1 LRLLTW
7 SWIFRANSSTT
18 KVMYMKE
25 KKMDTTQLRLLEIIQ
40 NKTAIVGIIGL
51 GYVGLPLAIHFGS
64 KGFKVIGFDLDTRKI
79 DKLLHG
85 ESYIK
90 HIPAEPIR
98 KMIRQKQLDVTIDF
112 SRLSEADCILIC
124 VPTPLSDKMEPDLS
138 YLLDTTKT
146 IAKYLRRG
154 QLVVLE
160 STTYPGTTEE
170 MLLPGLASDDIKVG
184 EDFFLAFSPEREDP
198 GNKKFTATN
207 IPKVVGGVTSSCL
220 EVATALYNAITRSVP
235 VSSTRAAELTKLLEN
250 TFRSV
255 NIALVNELKILSHK
269 MGIDLFEVIDAA
281 ATKPFGYTPFY
292 PGPGLG
298 GHCIPVDPFYLAWK
312 AREYDFSTRF
322 IQLAGEI
329 NVSMP
334 YYVIEKTVEALNN
347 QKKSLNGSRIMVLGI
362 AYKKDIDDDRESPGY
377 AIMKML
383 LEKGAIVVYND
394 PWIPKLQATRKYD
407 FQMSS
412 MPITPEVLVEMDAVI
427 IVTDHSDYDFAE
439 IVKHSNLII
448 DTRNATKGIKGAVE
462 KIFYA

>member
-1 LRLLTW
+1 MNTTDKVEIRL
-7 SWIFRANSSTT
+7 
-18 KVMYMKE
+18 K
-25 KKMDTTQLRLLEIIQ
+25 LLEMIQ
-40 NKTAIVGIIGL
+40 ERTARIGIIGL
-51 GYVGLPLAIHFGS
+51 GYVGLPLAIHFGQ
-64 KGFKVIGFDLDTRKI
+64 KGFNVIGFDLDTRKI
-79 DKLLHG
+79 DKILHG

-90 HIPAEPIR
+90 HIPADTIR
-98 KMIRQKQLDVTIDF
+98 ELTNAKQFDVTIDF

-138 YLLDTTKT
+138 YILETTKT
-146 IAKYLRRG
+146 IAENIRRG

-170 MLLPGLASDDIKVG
+170 VLLPRLESNDMKVG
-184 EDFFLAFSPEREDP
+184 KDFFLAFSPEREDP
-198 GNKKFTATN
+198 GNKKFAATN
-207 IPKVVGGVTSSCL
+207 IPKVVGGITSSCL

-235 VSSTRAAELTKLLEN
+235 VSSTQVAELTKLLEN

-255 NIALVNELKILSHK
+255 NIALVNELKILAHK

-298 GHCIPVDPFYLAWK
+298 GHCIPIDPFYLAWK
-312 AREYDFSTRF
+312 AKEYDFSTRF

-334 YYVIEKTVEALNN
+334 YYVIEKTVEALNKN
-347 QKKSLNGSRIMVLGI
+347 KKSLNGSRILVIGI
-362 AYKKDIDDDRESPGY
+362 AYKKDVDDDRESPGY

-383 LEKGAIVVYND
+383 LEKGAVVIYND

-407 FQMSS
+407 FKMEST
-412 MPITPEVLVEMDAVI
+412 PISPEVLAEMDAVI
-427 IVTDHSDYDFAE
+427 IITDHSAYDFAE
-439 IVKHSNLII
+439 IVKHSNLVI
-448 DTRNATKGIKGAVE
+448 DTRNATKGVKGAKE
-462 KIFYA
+462 KIVMA

>member
-1 LRLLTW
+1 M
-7 SWIFRANSSTT
+7 N
-18 KVMYMKE
+18 E
-25 KKMDTTQLRLLEIIQ
+25 KKMDTTRLRLLENIQ

-98 KMIRQKQLDVTIDF
+98 RMIHQKQLDVTIDF
-112 SRLSEADCILIC
+112 SRLNEADCILIC

-138 YLLDTTKT
+138 YLLDTTQT
-146 IAKYLRRG
+146 IAKYLRQG
-154 QLVVLE
+154 QLIVLE

-170 MLLPGLASDDIKVG
+170 MLLPRLESVDFKVG

-220 EVATALYNAITRSVP
+220 EIATAIYDAITRSVP

-255 NIALVNELKILSHK
+255 NIALVNELKILAHK
-269 MGIDLFEVIDAA
+269 MGIDLFEVVDAA
-281 ATKPFGYTPFY
+281 STKPFGYTPFY

-298 GHCIPVDPFYLAWK
+298 GHCIPIDPFYLAWK
-312 AREYDFSTRF
+312 AKEYDFSTRF

-347 QKKSLNGSRIMVLGI
+347 HKKSLNGSRIMVLGI

-377 AIMKML
+377 AIMKIL
-383 LEKGAIVVYND
+383 LEKGDTTFPFISSIFF
-394 PWIPKLQATRKYD
+394 WIITK
-407 FQMSS
+407 SS
-412 MPITPEVLVEMDAVI
+412 LRRSNI
-427 IVTDHSDYDFAE
+427 I
-439 IVKHSNLII
+439 
-448 DTRNATKGIKGAVE
+448 
-462 KIFYA
+462 KIWRSS

>member
-1 LRLLTW
+1 MNTTNKVEIRL
-7 SWIFRANSSTT
+7 
-18 KVMYMKE
+18 K
-25 KKMDTTQLRLLEIIQ
+25 LLEMIQ
-40 NKTAIVGIIGL
+40 ERTARIGIIGL
-51 GYVGLPLAIHFGS
+51 GYVGLPLAIHFGQ
-64 KGFKVIGFDLDTRKI
+64 KGFNVIGFDLDARKI
-79 DKLLHG
+79 DKILHG

-90 HIPAEPIR
+90 HIQADNIR
-98 KMIRQKQLDVTIDF
+98 EMTNAKQFDVTIDF

-138 YLLDTTKT
+138 YILETTKT
-146 IAKYLRRG
+146 IAENLRRG

-170 MLLPGLASDDIKVG
+170 MLLPRLESNDMKVG
-184 EDFFLAFSPEREDP
+184 KDFFLAFSPEREDP
-198 GNKKFTATN
+198 GNKRFAATN
-207 IPKVVGGVTSSCL
+207 IPKVVGGATSSCL

-235 VSSTRAAELTKLLEN
+235 VSSTQAAELTKLLEN

-255 NIALVNELKILSHK
+255 NIALVNELKILAHK

-298 GHCIPVDPFYLAWK
+298 GHCIPIDPFYLAWK
-312 AREYDFSTRF
+312 AKEYDFSTRF

-334 YYVIEKTVEALNN
+334 YYVIEKTVEALNRN
-347 QKKSLNGSRIMVLGI
+347 KKSLNGSRILVIGI
-362 AYKKDIDDDRESPGY
+362 AYKKDVDDDRESPGY

-383 LEKGAIVVYND
+383 LEKGAIVRYND

-407 FQMSS
+407 FKMEST
-412 MPITPEVLVEMDAVI
+412 PISPEVLAEMDAVI
-427 IVTDHSDYDFAE
+427 IITDHSAYDFAE
-439 IVKHSNLII
+439 IVKHSNLVI
-448 DTRNATKGIKGAVE
+448 DTRNATKGIKGAKE
-462 KIFYA
+462 KIVMA